1 MRNPER
7 FVMSLAQTEEHMRR
21 MCETIKSVSSI
32 EEFTKGF
39 FCGAQIQ
46 SLRRDN
52 VLSFIAWAFT
62 GQDIFYLRKEGNP
75 ELMELLEKCM
85 SILEKYFPSEM
96 TLVKPGYNKEVKHVS
111 MCLDKVNF
119 IHRPFIFFV
128 AMNSFNSF
136 YNYVCMEKLGGWRR
150 SYVSIP
156 YQEVN
161 MRRAQ
166 REHRLTYWYRA
177 PKSKSQPPG
186 PPLVFLHGISYG
198 WIIYADLLNA
208 FQDRHVYMLDLDT
221 IRIGSLSTAHPSP
234 RALAKS
240 VKDILVRHGHSQA
253 DVVGH
258 SFGTMIASSL
268 VNYAPEIISS
278 NLILIDPVCLLLSLP
293 DVAYN
298 FLYKPPESVMD
309 WMLVLGAS
317 RELTVARTLYRDFI
331 WFEGDM
337 VLERVPSHVH
347 IYAVLAE
354 KDDILNAPKIQ
365 KYVEQYAIK
374 RGKHWNALSD
384 NTQDGTRMGRPAPC
398 L

>member
-1 MRNPER
+1 
-7 FVMSLAQTEEHMRR
+7 
-21 MCETIKSVSSI
+21 
-32 EEFTKGF
+32 
-39 FCGAQIQ
+39 
-46 SLRRDN
+46 
-52 VLSFIAWAFT
+52 
-62 GQDIFYLRKEGNP
+62 
-75 ELMELLEKCM
+75 
-85 SILEKYFPSEM
+85 
-96 TLVKPGYNKEVKHVS
+96 
-111 MCLDKVNF
+111 
-119 IHRPFIFFV
+119 
-128 AMNSFNSF
+128 
-136 YNYVCMEKLGGWRR
+136 
-150 SYVSIP
+150 
-156 YQEVN
+156 
-161 MRRAQ
+161 
-166 REHRLTYWYRA
+166 
-177 PKSKSQPPG
+177 
-186 PPLVFLHGISYG
+186 
-198 WIIYADLLNA
+198 
-208 FQDRHVYMLDLDT
+208 MLDLDT

-384 NTQDGTRMGRPAPC
+384 NTQDGTRMGETSTMFMKDMVHGSVLFNADHIQSIYK
-398 L
+398 LVNKGSSGELL